1 LPADACKDLRVS
13 FPAAEPPPPDQPY
26 PPAPARTTPGEYTWA
41 PPPVAPGRNWR
52 RELLIALGVA
62 AVASVLG
69 IPLGLLW
76 TRYAPHPHKIVL
88 YDYALYN
95 GDERLIAGEGW
106 YVFASLVTGL
116 VLAVLAWVVLR
127 RYRGPIVLLGLAIG
141 GIAGGAIMYGTGH
154 HVGAAHA
161 NDLLTHSP
169 PGTDVRMPVDLGAQ
183 RVGLWHGWIPFVQG
197 DVLCIAIAA
206 VLVYLVLAG
215 FSAYPTLRPP
225 TAAEIATGEVSSDY

>member
-1 LPADACKDLRVS
+1 MS
-13 FPAAEPPPPDQPY
+13 FPATEPPPPEQPY
-26 PPAPARTTPGEYTWA
+26 PSEPVGYTWA
-41 PPPVAPGRNWR
+41 PPPAARGRNWR
-52 RELLIALGVA
+52 RELVVALGVA
-62 AVASVLG
+62 AVAAVLG
-69 IPLGLLW
+69 VPLGLLW

-106 YVFASLVTGL
+106 YVFASLATGL

-127 RYRGPIVLLGLAIG
+127 RHRGAIVLLGLAAG
-141 GIAGGAIMYGTGH
+141 GIAGGVIMYGTGH

-161 NDLLTHSP
+161 TYLLTHSQ

-183 RVGLWHGWIPFVQG
+183 RVGLWHGFVPFAHG

-225 TAAEIATGEVSSDY
+225 TAEEIATGEVSSDY